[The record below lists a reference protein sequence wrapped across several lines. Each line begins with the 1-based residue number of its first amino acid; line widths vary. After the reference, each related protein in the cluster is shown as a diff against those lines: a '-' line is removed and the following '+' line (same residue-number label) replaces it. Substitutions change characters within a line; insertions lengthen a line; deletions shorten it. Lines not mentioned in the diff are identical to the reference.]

1 MICPDVRL
9 SNLRAAALVLCA
21 IVFLAACS
29 RPPAGGDF
37 AILRGADPFFNK
49 FISPDPELLWRL
61 NPGRYNAKEL
71 LAKAPGGA
79 YLIEAVQPEA
89 ALEISPPGLRGGD
102 PGPKAGRW
110 RILCLG
116 DSVTFGYLRPYPE
129 VLEQLLGEKKGA
141 GSVQVIN
148 AGVPGYSLAQ
158 GARWFSK
165 YGPSFEPDVVVA
177 LFGWNDAK
185 ERIRGYT
192 DSELMGSPLRIW
204 LARWRTSLEW
214 IRWRGGDPFS
224 EVTACCRVTPRQERE
239 GLRRLSESVR
249 GAGAYLHVASYPSLL
264 DQEDSPLDLP
274 KPFADARRARLKAF
288 EKVALE
294 ESTAGGFGT
303 IALAAEVAAGPGL
316 AYYRDPASDPV
327 HPSEEGAKFL
337 AGVVA
342 GALLP
347 PDAGAKR

>member
-1 MICPDVRL
+1 MTGGVIATFL
-9 SNLRAAALVLCA
+9 SRMSLISLFAA
-21 IVFLAACS
+21 FLLTACS
-29 RPPAGGDF
+29 RPPARDELAVF
-37 AILRGADPFFNK
+37 RGADPFFNE
-49 FISPDPELLWRL
+49 FVSSDPELLWRL
-61 NPGRYNAKEL
+61 KPGRYDAKEL
-71 LAKAPGGA
+71 LAKAPGGER
-79 YLIEAVQPEA
+79 LSEA
-89 ALEISPPGLRGGD
+89 ARPGDALVISPPGLRGED
-102 PGPKAGRW
+102 PGPKGSRW

-129 VLEQLLGEKKGA
+129 ALERLLAAKKGA
-141 GSVQVIN
+141 AGVQVIN

-158 GARWFSK
+158 GALWFSK

-192 DSELMGSPLRIW
+192 DLELMGSPLRIF
-204 LARWRTSLEW
+204 LARWRTSSEW

-224 EVTACCRVTPRQERE
+224 QVTACCRVTPRGERE
-239 GLRRLSESVR
+239 ELRRLSESVR
-249 GAGAYLHVASYPSLL
+249 ASGARLYAASYPSLL
-264 DQEDSPLDLP
+264 DQGDSPLDLP

-288 EKVALE
+288 ERAALE
-294 ESTAGGFGT
+294 ESAGGALGT

-342 GALLP
+342 RALLP
-347 PDAGAKR
+347 PDTGPKR